1 MQAQA
6 TLLMP
11 GIDRI
16 TGLSFS
22 MMALIC
28 LPDAPK
34 GNTNK
39 LEIEKSSNQ
48 NINETLKKLR
58 ERVGN

>member
-1 MQAQA
+1 
-6 TLLMP
+6 MP